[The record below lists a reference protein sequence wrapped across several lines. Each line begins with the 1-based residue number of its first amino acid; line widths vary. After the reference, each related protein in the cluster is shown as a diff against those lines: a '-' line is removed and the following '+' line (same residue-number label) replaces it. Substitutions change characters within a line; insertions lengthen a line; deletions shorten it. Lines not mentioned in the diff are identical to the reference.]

1 MRRSLLTATAVV
13 FASACSSSSSE
24 APPETN
30 TQFFPPGGTTSPG
43 EGTAAAPPGTTPNG
57 SGAGTSSNGSGEGA
71 PNVTGLMPDQGGAAS
86 GAANGS
92 GDASSDASEAGT
104 ETAPPDEA
112 GAPSGGTSAGC
123 GLANPATGAGSLT
136 IRGAQ
141 ADYVITLPPNYDP
154 NTPAPLV
161 FGFHGRNQTHVQFQT
176 QDAQGIQ
183 TELGSRAVMAYL
195 KSQGGP
201 GWNFDAEVPPSVE
214 FFEAMYTQMLDNYC
228 IDTSRVFLTGH
239 SSGAYFS
246 YILGCRF
253 GDRIRAVAGVAGE
266 QQAFDCTDQRVAA
279 MLIHGTTDTVVS
291 FEGGQ
296 EARDFYLQRN
306 GCDAATVPGNVAP
319 CVAYQGCDPGLPV
332 QWCEHTEPEYFD
344 MGRAT
349 NHGWPSFAS
358 RAIADFFLTLPPR
371 GD

>member
-1 MRRSLLTATAVV
+1 MRCSLLTATALV

-24 APPETN
+24 VEPESN
-30 TQFFPPGGTTSPG
+30 TEFSPPGGTTSPG
-43 EGTAAAPPGTTPNG
+43 EGTGAAPTGTTPNA
-57 SGAGTSSNGSGEGA
+57 SGAGTSSNGGEGT
-71 PNVTGLMPDQGGAAS
+71 PNVSGLTPDQSGAAS

-92 GDASSDASEAGT
+92 GDASADASDTGT
-104 ETAPPDEA
+104 DTASPDEA
-112 GAPSGGTSAGC
+112 GAPGGGPSAGC
-123 GLANPATGAGSLT
+123 GLANPPTGAGSLT

-141 ADYVITLPPNYDP
+141 ADYVITLPPSYDP

-161 FGFHGRNQTHVQFQT
+161 FGFHGRNRTHVEFQT
-176 QDAQGIQ
+176 VDAGGIQ

-246 YILGCRF
+246 YILACRF
-253 GDRIRAVAGVAGE
+253 GERFRAIGGVAGA
-266 QQAFDCTDQRVAA
+266 QQEFDCSEGRVPA

-291 FEGGQ
+291 FASGQ
-296 EARDFYLQRN
+296 QARDFYLERN
-306 GCDAATVPGNVAP
+306 GCDATTAPGTVAP

-358 RAIADFFLTLPPR
+358 RAIADFFFAL
-371 GD
+371 